1 MSQSKKIVI
10 KRGRERKW
18 IKDRDEK
25 GTYND
30 IVLDLFLH
38 DEEWFRHFI
47 RMNYEQFIELTEMI
61 PLLFPKRTQ

>member
-1 MSQSKKIVI
+1 MSQSKKIVV

-25 GTYND
+25 GAYND

-38 DEEWFRHFI
+38 DEEWFRHF
-47 RMNYEQFIELTEMI
+47 MKYEL
-61 PLLFPKRTQ
+61 